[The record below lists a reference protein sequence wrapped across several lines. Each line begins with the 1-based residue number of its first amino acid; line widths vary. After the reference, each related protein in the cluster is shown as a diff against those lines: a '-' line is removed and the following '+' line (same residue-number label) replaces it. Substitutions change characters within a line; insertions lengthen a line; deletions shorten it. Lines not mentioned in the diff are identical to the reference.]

1 MPLDLSVERFLNKL
15 AALNPP
21 SALALS
27 VAERREAL
35 RHMLA
40 FAGTRPTV
48 GGIEDRTLPGPD
60 GAIRIRIYSPAAAPA
75 GVLPALVYFHGGGLV
90 AGSLD
95 THDGIC
101 RSLCQAGGC
110 RVLSVEYRLAPEHR
124 FPAALND
131 GIAATAFMAAHA
143 ADFGVDP
150 ARLGLCGDSAGA
162 TLATVIAQHLA
173 AQDTVKIA
181 LQVLICP
188 IVDLAGQTASRRE
201 LSQGYLVDEP
211 TLAHDLKYYLDAHTD
226 PADPRV
232 SPLRTT
238 SLANV
243 PPACIH
249 TAEFDPLRDEGRLY
263 AERLMQAGIATRYT
277 CHPGMIHLFYGMGKL
292 VPYAAAAWNLI
303 GDDIR
308 TLFAMA

>member
-27 VAERREAL
+27 VAERRDAL

-40 FAGTRPTV
+40 FAGNSPTV
-48 GGIEDRTLPGPD
+48 GDIEERTLPGPD
-60 GAIRIRIYSPAAAPA
+60 GAIRIRIYSPAAAP
-75 GVLPALVYFHGGGLV
+75 GGPLPALVYFHGGGLV

-110 RVLSVEYRLAPEHR
+110 RILSVDYRLAPEHR
-124 FPAALND
+124 FPAALSD
-131 GIAATAFMAAHA
+131 GIAATAYIASHA
-143 ADFGVDP
+143 ADFGADP

-162 TLATVIAQHLA
+162 TLAAVIAQHFA
-173 AQDTVKIA
+173 AHGTVRVA
-181 LQVLICP
+181 LQVLLCP
-188 IVDLAGQTASRRE
+188 ILDLAGQTASRRE
-201 LSQGYLVDEP
+201 LAQGYLVDEP
-211 TLAHDLKYYLDAHTD
+211 TLAHDLKYYLDAGTD

-232 SPLRTT
+232 SPLRAQR
-238 SLANV
+238 LQGL

-249 TAEFDPLRDEGRLY
+249 TAEFDPLRDEGGLY
-263 AERLMQAGIATRYT
+263 AERLAQAGIATRYT

-292 VPYAAAAWNLI
+292 VPYAAAAWDLI
-303 GDDIR
+303 GGDIR